1 MCDYK
6 VECVLDR
13 CVITKW
19 NVSLWTGVWLQS
31 GVCPYGL
38 VCDYKVECVLM
49 DRCVITKWSVSLWTG
64 V

>member
-1 MCDYK
+1 MDS
-6 VECVLDR
+6 

-19 NVSLWTGVWLQS
+19 SVSLWTGV
-31 GVCPYGL
+31 CPYGQ